1 LADGWTG
8 YKPLVQDCPNLKQ
21 ILSEKGRNF
30 PMLYNQIRNFKNWLR
45 GLHTYCDA
53 ENMANYINAYF
64 FRFNRRNHQKF
75 ILYTLIERM
84 SGHKPMTFRQ
94 LKVAAILMGNPHLLI
109 LPNNIIMGTTSTGD
123 RGHNAEKPTQI
134 PKKGWKDI
142 ALRVKDRLKKD
153 HVSIISAGIAYY
165 FFLAT
170 FPAITAA
177 LSIYGLLMGPAEV
190 AQQIGQLANVL
201 PEQAHQLISNIL
213 EKQSEKSES
222 SLGWSLVLSAVISL
236 WIVNNGSKA
245 VFQGVNIAYNEKD
258 ERGFFKLTA
267 VTLLFTIA
275 GIVIGFISI
284 AMVVAFPALIDKIG
298 LPSTLETII
307 QFLRWPILALIVM
320 FALAAL
326 YKVAPHRKS
335 PEFKWTSYGAII
347 ATALWLGGSLLF
359 GLYVNN
365 FGRFD
370 QTYGSF
376 AAVIFLILW
385 FFLTGFVILF
395 GAEIN
400 AEMEHQTSRDT
411 TTGEDKPMG
420 QRGGYYADHVARK
433 DKGNNERQ

>member
-1 LADGWTG
+1 MILRSQLNKQLWILA
-8 YKPLVQDCPNLKQ
+8 CP
-21 ILSEKGRNF
+21 IIGHHISGNF
-30 PMLYNQIRNFKNWLR
+30 
-45 GLHTYCDA
+45 
-53 ENMANYINAYF
+53 
-64 FRFNRRNHQKF
+64 
-75 ILYTLIERM
+75 
-84 SGHKPMTFRQ
+84 
-94 LKVAAILMGNPHLLI
+94 
-109 LPNNIIMGTTSTGD
+109 NNIIMGTTSTGDRGD

-142 ALRVKDRLKKD
+142 ALRVKDRLTKD
-153 HVSIISAGIAYY
+153 HVSIVSAGIAFY

-177 LSIYGLLMGPAEV
+177 LSIYGLLMEPAEV
-190 AQQIGQLANVL
+190 EQQIGQLANVL
-201 PEQAHQLISNIL
+201 PEQAHQMISNIL

-222 SLGWSLVLSAVISL
+222 SLGWSLVLSILISL

-245 VFQGVNIAYNEKD
+245 VFQGVNITYNEKD

-275 GIVIGFISI
+275 GIIIGFIAI

-307 QFLRWPILALIVM
+307 QFLRWPILGLIVM
-320 FALAAL
+320 FALAAV
-326 YKVAPHRKS
+326 YKVAPNRKS
-335 PEFKWTSYGAII
+335 PKFKWISWGAII

-359 GLYVNN
+359 SLYVKN

-370 QTYGSF
+370 ETYGSF
-376 AAVIFLILW
+376 AAVIILILW
-385 FFLTGFVILF
+385 FYLTAFIILL

-400 AEMEHQTSRDT
+400 SEMEHQTSRDT

-420 QRGGYYADHVARK
+420 QRGGYYADHVAGK
-433 DKGNNERQ
+433 DNGNNERR